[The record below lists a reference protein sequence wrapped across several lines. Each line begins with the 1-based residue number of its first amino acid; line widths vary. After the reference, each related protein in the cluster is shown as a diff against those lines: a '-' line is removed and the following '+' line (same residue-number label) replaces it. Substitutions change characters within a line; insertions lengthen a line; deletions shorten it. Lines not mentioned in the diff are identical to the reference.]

1 MAQLSLLAKLSALLG
16 GFQVAMYINQG
27 MPGLHEVW
35 AAALPAPANSTS
47 EGIAGQHAQTSAE
60 AVATNSTRGGEGASV
75 WSSNPQLNDGILT
88 LWAISCVLVIVV
100 NLCIMIMAAL
110 LQLYVVRR
118 TYPEPNFQDNDG
130 VRYTENPRIGMIATQ
145 EEFHQW
151 WEQSCDRKY
160 IRMLRAFSLGI
171 PLYFLSLALAAVI
184 KFYMSPWAAWLSVV
198 PAVVASGVW
207 WHYHNVLLSHVVH
220 RWK

>member
-27 MPGLHEVW
+27 MPGLDEVW
-35 AAALPAPANSTS
+35 AAALPAPASGSS
-47 EGIAGQHAQTSAE
+47 EGNAGQHAQTSGE
-60 AVATNSTRGGEGASV
+60 AVATNSTRGGAGASV

-118 TYPEPNFQDNDG
+118 TYKEPNFQYNDET
-130 VRYTENPRIGMIATQ
+130 RYTQNQDIGIIATQ
-145 EEFHQW
+145 EEFHRW
-151 WEQSCDRKY
+151 WEQSCDSKY
-160 IRMLRAFSLGI
+160 IQMLRAFSLGI

-184 KFYMSPWAAWLSVV
+184 KFYMSPWAA
-198 PAVVASGVW
+198 
-207 WHYHNVLLSHVVH
+207 
-220 RWK
+220 